1 MKKLFLLILSFCPL
15 FVFGQAASEIQN
27 QEALSAIS
35 KFCTL
40 LPQFSNGGVTYLN
53 NDRKI
58 FELCSTPKISTFDD
72 ISSQKEIMLNSYL
85 ALITKKYKNH
95 LKMTFSTPV
104 IKESYEIPSFETT
117 TSFISVAG
125 DMGVVD
131 ATLNKVE
138 NTDIYIVIEV
148 KQSLPTLKKETL
160 RQIIY
165 STAEKKI
172 ISFSNKNSP
181 FVSFCKALDSY
192 VNQQYSQSIEWCNR
206 ALQGERFDKKG
217 DCACLALLNC
227 IKIGR
232 AHV

>member
-15 FVFGQAASEIQN
+15 FVFGQAASEIQK

-95 LKMTFSTPV
+95 LRMTFSTPI
-104 IKESYEIPSFETT
+104 IKESYEIPSLEAT
-117 TSFISVAG
+117 TSFISGAG
-125 DMGVVD
+125 DIGAVG
-131 ATLNKVE
+131 ATLSKVG

-181 FVSFCKALDSY
+181 FVSFCKADRKS
-192 VNQQYSQSIEWCNR
+192 V
-206 ALQGERFDKKG
+206 
-217 DCACLALLNC
+217 
-227 IKIGR
+227 
-232 AHV
+232 V